1 VRGAR
6 RVVAQE
12 GYRRFRGGKEP
23 YWLPVVCDRML
34 PEAAEGRSK
43 GNANFKFDDNV
54 KGWRSRG
61 YKGNGAQ
68 WLAFFGFLELG

>member
-1 VRGAR
+1 
-6 RVVAQE
+6 
-12 GYRRFRGGKEP
+12 
-23 YWLPVVCDRML
+23 ML

-43 GNANFKFDDNV
+43 GNANFKFDDGV

>member
-1 VRGAR
+1 
-6 RVVAQE
+6 
-12 GYRRFRGGKEP
+12 
-23 YWLPVVCDRML
+23 ML